1 MPNSDDDLDEVAS
14 PYSDDAMDLDE
25 LERGMWVEISG
36 CEAER
41 LSQQRAEASF
51 PSVSLLQLYTEFWNG
66 WIQNRIITRFRFI
79 TSFVPTRTQKYHSDS
94 SEEESWDHRSR
105 LSRSVRAQFR

>member
-14 PYSDDAMDLDE
+14 PYSDDAMGLDE

-41 LSQQRAEASF
+41 SSQQRAEASF
-51 PSVSLLQLYTEFWNG
+51 PRASLLQLYTKFWSG
-66 WIQNRIITRFRFI
+66 WIQNRIITRFKFI
-79 TSFVPTRTQKYHSDS
+79 TSFMPTRTQKYQSDS
-94 SEEESWDHRSR
+94 SEEESENLR
-105 LSRSVRAQFR
+105 RSVRAQFR